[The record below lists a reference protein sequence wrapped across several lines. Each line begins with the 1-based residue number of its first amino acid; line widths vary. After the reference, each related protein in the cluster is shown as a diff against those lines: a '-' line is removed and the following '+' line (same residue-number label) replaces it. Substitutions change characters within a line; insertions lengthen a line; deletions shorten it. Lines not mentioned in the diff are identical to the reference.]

1 MQTFVTDEQVVP
13 SSLGTLFLMPQM
25 GAVNAS
31 VILSNDGVNT
41 LNYDFQQSPDGT
53 TWTDMALLGNPLN
66 NSLAAGQQVQVLVVS
81 AYSQVRCVGYAS
93 GGSTL
98 GFSITRYFN
107 RSSGGA
113 CPLIAGF

>member
-1 MQTFVTDEQVVP
+1 
-13 SSLGTLFLMPQM
+13 MPQQ

-41 LNYDFQQSPDGT
+41 LSYDFQQSPDGF
-53 TWTDMALLGNPLN
+53 TWTDMATIGNPLN
-66 NSLAAGQQVQVLVVS
+66 NSLVPGQVVQVLVVS
-81 AYSQVRCVGYAS
+81 NYTQVRCIGNAS

-113 CPLIAGF
+113 CPLISGF

>member
-1 MQTFVTDEQVVP
+1 MQTFVTDEQVVGNV
-13 SSLGTLFLMPQM
+13 LGTLFSLPQQ
-25 GAVNAS
+25 GSVNAS

-41 LNYDFQQSPDGT
+41 LNYDFQQSSDGV
-53 TWTDMALLGNPLN
+53 TWTDMQSIGSSLN
-66 NSLAAGQQVQVLVVS
+66 NSLAAGQVVQVLVVS
-81 AYSQVRCVGYAS
+81 AYTQVRCVGNAS